1 MGGCGMIFLKDV
13 RKQYHMGDVT
23 VEALNIPS
31 LTIERG
37 EFITI
42 LGPSG
47 SGKTTLLN
55 ILGGLDNP
63 DSGSVSISDMELG
76 NLTDKELTNYR
87 KENVGFIFQFFNL
100 IPTLTAYENIQI
112 GADLVKNSL
121 NIDLLL
127 ESVDLMER
135 KDHFPAQLSGGQQQ
149 RVSIARAIVKNPP
162 LLLCDEPTGA
172 LDSKTGGQVLQLLYK
187 LSKKENKT
195 VIIVTHD
202 QKIAEIA
209 DRAIYLKDGKIV
221 EDTLNYNPRKLVEV

>member
-1 MGGCGMIFLKDV
+1 MIFLKDV

-63 DSGSVSISDMELG
+63 DSGSVSISGMELG
-76 NLTDKELTNYR
+76 NLTDKKLTNYR

-202 QKIAEIA
+202 QKIAKIA

>member
-1 MGGCGMIFLKDV
+1 MIFLKDV

-63 DSGSVSISDMELG
+63 DSGSVSISGMELG
-76 NLTDKELTNYR
+76 NLTDKKLTNYR

-202 QKIAEIA
+202 QKISKIA

>member
-1 MGGCGMIFLKDV
+1 MGGYGVIFLKDV

>member
-1 MGGCGMIFLKDV
+1 MIYLQDIK
-13 RKQYHMGDVT
+13 KQYHMGDVT
-23 VEALNIPS
+23 VDALNIPS
-31 LTIERG
+31 LTIDRG

-55 ILGGLDNP
+55 ILGGLDKP
-63 DSGSVSISDMELG
+63 DSGNVNISNLELG
-76 NLTDKELTNYR
+76 NLSDKELTNYR

-100 IPTLTAYENIQI
+100 IPTLTAYENIKI
-112 GADLVKNSL
+112 GADLVKSSL
-121 NIDLLL
+121 NIDSLL
-127 ESVDLMER
+127 ESVGLTER

-172 LDSKTGGQVLQLLYK
+172 LDSKTGDQVLQLLYK
-187 LSKKENKT
+187 LSKQEKKT

-202 QKIAEIA
+202 QKIADIS

-221 EDTLNYNPRKLVEV
+221 EDVKNSSPRKLIGV

>member
-1 MGGCGMIFLKDV
+1 MIFLKDV
-13 RKQYHMGDVT
+13 KKQYHMGDVT
-23 VEALNIPS
+23 VDALNIPS

-55 ILGGLDNP
+55 MLGGLDTP
-63 DSGSVSISDMELG
+63 DFGSVNISNMELG
-76 NLTDKELTNYR
+76 HLTDKELTNYR
-87 KENVGFIFQFFNL
+87 KKNVGFIFQFFNL
-100 IPTLTAYENIQI
+100 IPTLTAYENIKI

-121 NIDLLL
+121 KIDSLL
-127 ESVDLMER
+127 ETVGLMER

-172 LDSKTGGQVLQLLYK
+172 LDSKTGDQVLQLLYK

-202 QKIAEIA
+202 QKIAEIS
-209 DRAIYLKDGKIV
+209 DRAIYLKDGKLV
-221 EDTLNYNPRKLVEV
+221 EDILNHNPRKLAEV